1 MVDKLLRN
9 LGESLL
15 VIGLFVGI
23 SAGFNYL
30 CGKNYFRNMPRDVNV
45 SEDFVKPSKIE
56 IKLKAKNKIANLY
69 SNDYGFSA
77 FYFDSLVIVPIEIL
91 NQKHSTDIKDN
102 NEIIKEDKE
111 KRKIRRK
118 K

>member
-56 IKLKAKNKIANLY
+56 IKLKDLNGDGKNETIIRIGEK
-69 SNDYGFSA
+69 DYFLK
-77 FYFDSLVIVPIEIL
+77 YDINHKPIIQEYEIRP
-91 NQKHSTDIKDN
+91 T
-102 NEIIKEDKE
+102 EIISK
-111 KRKIRRK
+111 
-118 K
+118 